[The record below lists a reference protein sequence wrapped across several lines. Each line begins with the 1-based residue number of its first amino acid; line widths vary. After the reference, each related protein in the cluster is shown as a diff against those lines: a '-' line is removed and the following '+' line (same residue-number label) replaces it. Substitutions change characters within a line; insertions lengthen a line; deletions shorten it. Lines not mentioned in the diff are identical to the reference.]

1 MSEELKKSVQEML
14 KEERWTRTTISN
26 YTKSNLTELA
36 SVVEAAKEQDCVDE
50 IKEIC
55 DEHLTHSK
63 DSIVALYL
71 SGILGIKKGS
81 LDYSALET
89 LVDIFSNNH
98 KESIVESLCDAILR
112 EDENNRFALRTQ
124 IECCKNEKSEKAD
137 QIWTFYERL
146 VKADVEEAAAAKILA
161 VHYEETD
168 PLKALDYYRKAI
180 LRFISQKN
188 TNEVTAIWDKL
199 VKGNPNDIEFFKL
212 LQKKIAQHI
221 NPDKSATL
229 MMQLFQYYKDNEKWD
244 TAIDIL
250 KINLNIDPKDNVSR
264 KEIADCYERKYKNH
278 SHIEEYIRDAGFH
291 QSYRNVFDAID
302 DFEKHIAF
310 DVNNYVYHK
319 TWKVGIITEI
329 IPGVEN
335 KQDTLKINFGKRCG
349 VHEIS
354 LKMAVSCLTPLP
366 KNHFLVL
373 KARKPA
379 ALAAKIKEDK
389 VWALKMLIRSFG
401 NSCDIKK
408 IKAELVPSIL
418 TPSEWTSWNTS
429 AKKILESN
437 DIFDKNSANE
447 YTVRDAPITPE
458 EKLSNEFK
466 AQKLFFPRVDIAMK
480 YFNNDGAD
488 NASEFFVDMRDY
500 FVGYLKSY
508 INTFDGKMSEFIV
521 ASYLVLKKIYPDYII
536 QNSDALSFE
545 SIYRKIEDPKKMYA
559 SLKDSKNTSLRKDFL
574 ECILDLRDWV
584 DQYVKLFPA
593 VLDKDM
599 LLVLIEKGHK
609 DRVQQLARAA
619 FDDYRVYRDSIYFFF
634 DECRDEEWFKEIGIP
649 EQKQLIALV
658 NIISLSFKAIDNHV
672 NATDNKKSI
681 SNICKILFE
690 PAKGESESIYAS
702 FMMSGDMETMAHMYT
717 IVDDISKLD
726 GIYKAQLRSKI
737 LEKYPDYKFHTDDDH
752 KKNSAPKGMLVT
764 KKKLD
769 EKRALEEKMRTVD
782 TLAIAKEVAEAK
794 EKGDLKEN
802 AEYIAAKE
810 AQHKLGVDL
819 KRLQEELA
827 RAVIFDP
834 TTATAS
840 YVSFGTEVV
849 LTNNE
854 NGKDE
859 KYTILGP
866 WESDPE
872 NGVLSYMSPFGTH
885 ILDSK
890 LGERLTFKI
899 NDNNYDYTVKNIS
912 LLKF

>member
-26 YTKSNLTELA
+26 YTNSNLTELA
-36 SVVEAAKEQDCVDE
+36 KVVETAKEQNCVDE

-55 DEHLTHSK
+55 DEHLTHSR

-71 SGILGIKKGS
+71 SGILGIRKGS

-98 KESIVESLCDAILR
+98 KELIVENLCDAILR
-112 EDENNRFALRTQ
+112 EDENNKFALRTL
-124 IECCKNEKSEKAD
+124 IECCKNEKSEKSE
-137 QIWTFYERL
+137 QIWSFYERL
-146 VKADVEEAAAAKILA
+146 VKADVEEANAAKILA
-161 VHYEETD
+161 AHYEESD
-168 PLKALDYYRKAI
+168 PLKALEYYKKAI
-180 LRFISQKN
+180 FRFISQRN
-188 TNEVTAIWDKL
+188 ANEVAVIWDKL

-221 NPDKSATL
+221 NPDKSAAL

-250 KINLNIDPKDNVSR
+250 KINLNIDPKDNISR
-264 KEIADCYERKYKNH
+264 KEIADCYAKKYKDH
-278 SHIEEYIRDAGFH
+278 SQIDEYIREAGFH

-310 DVNNYVYHK
+310 DVKNYVYHK

-335 KQDTLKINFGKRCG
+335 KQDTLRINFGKRCG
-349 VHEIS
+349 VHDIS

-379 ALAAKIKEDK
+379 ALAAKVKDDK

-418 TPSEWTSWNTS
+418 SASEWTSWNTS
-429 AKKILESN
+429 AKKILETN

-447 YTVRDAPITPE
+447 YTVRDAPITQE

-466 AQKLFFPRVDIAMK
+466 AQKLFFPRVDTIMK
-480 YFNNDGAD
+480 FYNNEEAD
-488 NASEFFVDMRDY
+488 NSSEFFFDMRDY

-508 INTFDGKMSEFIV
+508 INTYDGKMSEFIV
-521 ASYLVLKKIYPDYII
+521 ASYLVLKRIYPDYIA
-536 QNSDALSFE
+536 QNAESLTFE
-545 SIYRKIEDPKKMYA
+545 SIFRKIEDPKKMYS
-559 SLKDSKNTSLRKDFL
+559 SLKDSKNTSLKADFL
-574 ECILDLRDWV
+574 KCILDLHDWV
-584 DQYVKLFPA
+584 DQYIKLFPA

-599 LLVLIEKGHK
+599 LKVLIDRGHK
-609 DRVQQLARAA
+609 DRVQQLVRTA

-634 DECRDEEWFKEIGIP
+634 DECRDDDWFKEIDIP
-649 EQKQLIALV
+649 QQKQLIALV
-658 NIISLSFKAIDNHV
+658 NIISLSFKSIDNHV
-672 NATDNKKSI
+672 NATDNKKAI

-690 PAKGESESIYAS
+690 PGKNGEDSIYAS

-717 IVDDISKLD
+717 IVDDITKLD

-737 LEKYPDYKFHTDDDH
+737 LEKYPDYKFHTDDEH

-769 EKRALEEKMRTVD
+769 EKRALEEKMRTTD

-810 AQHKLGVDL
+810 AQHKLSVDL

-849 LTNNE
+849 LTDNAS
-854 NGKDE
+854 GKDE

-872 NGVLSYMSPFGTH
+872 NGVLSYMSPFGSH
-885 ILDSK
+885 IIDSK
-890 LGERLTFKI
+890 VGDVLKFKAG
-899 NDNNYDYTVKNIS
+899 DDEYDYTVKEIT
-912 LLKF
+912 LLK